1 MIKLISILGSLAV
14 LAQMVAV
21 LWARHT
27 ALTWQGTETAVAVGF
42 CVIFLQPV
50 AIPVGFV
57 GLLLGLFGVVRR
69 NHWGRRRALLMAM
82 TLCVLGM
89 IPVGLLE
96 FTWRGAMEARAKAYQ
111 ATQH

>member
-1 MIKLISILGSLAV
+1 MIKLISFLGTIAILV
-14 LAQMVAV
+14 QMSAV

-42 CVIFLQPV
+42 SVILLQPF
-50 AIPVGFV
+50 AIPVGLV
-57 GLLLGLFGVVRR
+57 GFLLGLFGAVRR
-69 NHWGRRRALLMAM
+69 NHWGRRRALVMAM

-89 IPVGLLE
+89 IPVGLCE
-96 FTWRGAMEARAKAYQ
+96 FTWRGAMEARVKAYQ

>member
-21 LWARHT
+21 LLARLT
-27 ALTWQGTETAVAVGF
+27 ALAWHGTDTEVAVVF
-42 CVIFLQPV
+42 CVVFLQPF

-69 NHWGRRRALLMAM
+69 NHWGRRRALLTAM

-89 IPVGLLE
+89 IPVGLFE
-96 FTWRGAMEARAKAYQ
+96 FTWRGAMEARARAHQ
-111 ATQH
+111 ATPP